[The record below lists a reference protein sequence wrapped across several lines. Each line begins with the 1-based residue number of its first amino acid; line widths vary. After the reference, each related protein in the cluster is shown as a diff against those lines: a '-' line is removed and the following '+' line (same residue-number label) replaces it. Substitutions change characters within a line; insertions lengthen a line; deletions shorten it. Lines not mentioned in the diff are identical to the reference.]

1 MKIKIQF
8 GKQTEDFISLHCMGE
23 NKINSVS
30 KVKDL
35 INTIK
40 GLNSEHYH
48 LMIRGQIMNDED
60 QVFSDEIGVENGS
73 TFEILLVDQNDQMND
88 LDDTFSPVSP
98 MVTELRRQPSGRPY
112 PESVLEG
119 DLGKYRVIHRTRPQR
134 QI

>member
-48 LMIRGQIMNDED
+48 LMIRG
-60 QVFSDEIGVENGS
+60 
-73 TFEILLVDQNDQMND
+73 
-88 LDDTFSPVSP
+88 
-98 MVTELRRQPSGRPY
+98 
-112 PESVLEG
+112 
-119 DLGKYRVIHRTRPQR
+119 
-134 QI
+134 